1 MLCKICYKEEI
12 QVAIIPCGHTISC
25 IQCSLT
31 LIRCPMCRDLSFRLM
46 RIYLCKDIIK
56 YKYLKLIPSI
66 TKMSSN
72 NTINSIICQVCHKEG
87 MTTVFLPCRHVYS
100 CAKCAEQID
109 NCPICREDVFF
120 FIKLYF

>member
-12 QVAIIPCGHTISC
+12 QVAVIPCGHTISC
-25 IQCSLT
+25 IQCSIT
-31 LIRCPMCRDLSFRLM
+31 CIQCAVCRDLSLKLM
-46 RIYLCKDIIK
+46 RVYLCKDIK
-56 YKYLKLIPSI
+56 RDEYLKLVPRNSE
-66 TKMSSN
+66 MSSN
-72 NTINSIICQVCHKEG
+72 NIIDSMMCKVCYKEG
-87 MTTVFLPCRHVYS
+87 MTTVFIPCRHVYS